1 MKEGLI
7 KFLKLAVPLAFG
19 VFLMWLFY
27 DMLCNDQKTKLYTAV
42 KNANYGWVL
51 LSLLF
56 GFLSHLSRAWRSKY
70 LLEPMGYKTH
80 FPTLAHALFVGY
92 IVNLAFPRAGEASRA
107 GLLQSRLNVPFQ
119 KGFGT
124 IVAERAIDLGMLGV
138 VFLIALFIQFDDLEF
153 LQSKIQAIG
162 EAKSDCGKTNYIA
175 IMGTVIKWLII
186 VGVTGVAAGVLI
198 SKEIRTKAIG
208 FIKGVWEGA
217 TVVFKSDK
225 KLWFIA
231 HTLFIWLMYIAMFCV
246 CFFSLDSTKSLGFEA
261 MLAGFIAGT
270 IGMIIVQGGL
280 GVYPALVAVVVT
292 FYLPGSET
300 ETLNSD
306 GLALGWIIWT
316 SQTVMMIVLGLIS
329 LSYFALKPLKNE
341 PDK

>member
-7 KFLKLAVPLAFG
+7 KFLKIFLPLLFG
-19 VFLMWLFY
+19 VFLIWIFY
-27 DMLCNDQKTKLYTAV
+27 DMLCEEQKNKLFSAV

-56 GFLSHLSRAWRSKY
+56 GFLSHLSRAWRSKF
-70 LLEPMGYKTH
+70 LLEPLGYKTY
-80 FPTLAHALFVGY
+80 FPTLVHALFVGY

-107 GLLQSRLNVPFQ
+107 GLLQSNEKVPFQ

-124 IVAERAIDLGMLGV
+124 IVAERAIDLGMLGL
-138 VFLIALFIQFDDLEF
+138 VFLVALFLQFDDIEI
-153 LQSKIQAIG
+153 LQEKIKLAG
-162 EAKSDCGKTNYIA
+162 EAESDCGKTNYIA

-186 VGVTGVAAGVLI
+186 IGFGAAVVGMAI
-198 SKEIRTKAIG
+198 SKALRLKAWE

-231 HTLFIWLMYIAMFCV
+231 HTLFIWIMYVSMFSV
-246 CFFSLDSTKSLGFEA
+246 CFYSMESTAVLGADA

-270 IGMIIVQGGL
+270 IGMIVVQGGL
-280 GVYPALVAVVVT
+280 GVYPALVAVVVG
-292 FYLPGSET
+292 FYLPGDGSEAISS
-300 ETLNSD
+300 E

-316 SQTVMMIVLGLIS
+316 SQTIMMIVLGLIS
-329 LSYFALKPLKNE
+329 LSYFALKTKKGE
-341 PDK
+341 